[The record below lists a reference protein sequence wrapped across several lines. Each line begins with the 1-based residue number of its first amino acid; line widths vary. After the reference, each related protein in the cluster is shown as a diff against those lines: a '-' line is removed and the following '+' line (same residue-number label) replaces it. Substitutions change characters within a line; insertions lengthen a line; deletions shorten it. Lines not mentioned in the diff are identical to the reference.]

1 MVVRL
6 APPLL
11 FLAIAAAGPA
21 GPCGPDA
28 LGYACERLGVP
39 YDPECLREQ
48 VPDAGGNTTLLDLKR
63 AAEALGLVAQGV
75 RMTAEEAVAAPKPFI
90 AHVDG
95 DHFVTVTGADRLY
108 MYVYDP
114 AGDDTPWRHSDFA
127 RRFTGAALL
136 LSLPEPAAAGLRVEP
151 EEADFGLVPR
161 GFRVKRRF
169 ILRNAGEERVR
180 IWGVSCSNPA
190 ATVLLERGVL
200 EPGES
205 TPIHV
210 TLDTSGER
218 GRVGVAFRVRSDD
231 PAGSVFFRLVGVV
244 KVEFDFSPKR
254 LSLGPLDPGQE
265 GEARVVFVGV
275 EGGGFGVEEPTG
287 EGSAWLS
294 PAVEPT
300 GEEGSWVLR
309 VRYKAPGQPGA
320 YSGEVLVHTGA
331 EGTPQVRIPVTCT
344 VRSRVEV
351 HPSALFFGPGAGE
364 MHLSIATRGGVAVTG
379 VSTTGGGFEAELLPL
394 GGSRWTVRVRF
405 TPGSQH
411 GTVAS
416 QLLIGTDSPGEP
428 LLRVPL
434 FARVP

>member
-6 APPLL
+6 ALAAL
-11 FLAIAAAGPA
+11 FLAVAAAGPA

-39 YDPECLREQ
+39 YDPDCIRER
-48 VPDAGGNTTLLDLKR
+48 VPDADGSTTLLDLKR

-75 RMTAEEAVAAPKPFI
+75 RMTAEEAVSAPKPFI

-151 EEADFGLVPR
+151 EEADFGPVPR
-161 GFRVKRRF
+161 GSWVKRRF
-169 ILRNAGEERVR
+169 TLRNVGEERVR
-180 IWGVSCSNPA
+180 IWGISCSNPA

-205 TPIHV
+205 TPIYV

-218 GRVGVAFRVRSDD
+218 GRVDVAFRVRSDD
-231 PAGSVFFRLVGVV
+231 PAGSLFFRLSGVV
-244 KVEFDFSPKR
+244 QVEFDFSPKR
-254 LSLGPLDPGQE
+254 LSLGLLDPGQE

-275 EGGGFGVEEPTG
+275 GGRDFGLEPTG

-309 VRYKAPGQPGA
+309 VRYKAPERPGT
-320 YSGEVLVHTGA
+320 YSGELLVRTGA
-331 EGTPQVRIPVTCT
+331 EGMPQVRIPVTCT

-351 HPSALFFGPGAGE
+351 HPSALFFGPGVGE
-364 MHLSIATRGGVAVTG
+364 MYLSIATRGGVAVTG

-416 QLLIGTDSPGEP
+416 QLLIRTDSPGEP

-434 FARVP
+434 FARVL